1 MIEENIRVDYNKL
14 RMLIRKDK
22 EFSHDASVIQ
32 SIVEHGFTTGE
43 LKTGFPAEQITNP
56 DNFVSLL
63 YYFGML
69 TIDGTYKGAT
79 KLSIPNLVVREQ
91 IYQYLLDTYQENDL
105 AYDSYQLGKLN
116 SKLAYDGNWQDYFGY
131 IAGCLKQYSS
141 QRDKQKGEAYVH
153 GFTLALTSL
162 NKFYRPI
169 SEQDTQAGYVDLFLK
184 PLFETYG
191 DMEHSYI
198 IELKY
203 AKGKDTV
210 ERVEQ
215 LRQEAIMQANRYAD
229 TETVRFHI
237 GHTQLHKIVVVFHG
251 MEMAVCEEV

>member
-1 MIEENIRVDYNKL
+1 
-14 RMLIRKDK
+14 MLIRKDK

-116 SKLAYDGNWQDYFGY
+116 SKLA
-131 IAGCLKQYSS
+131 
-141 QRDKQKGEAYVH
+141 
-153 GFTLALTSL
+153 LTSL

-184 PLFETYG
+184 PLLETYG

-203 AKGKDTV
+203 AKGKDTM

-215 LRQEAIMQANRYAD
+215 LRQEAVMQANRYAD